1 MERFV
6 MRRTLIAAA
15 ALSAATVASSAF
27 AGFTFSATQQPDVAG
42 YSVFLIRAINDG
54 VGSGTELDGYDLTF
68 TMNAGTTAH
77 FNVLDSDFDGTPDT
91 ADLVNTGNGNAGFLR
106 VGAFGTTSIV
116 STTPALGP
124 TQPNPWDAINSWSI
138 AAISTGSENATGTG
152 AVIARLFQT
161 GGQDAGGS
169 FTGQIG
175 GSEGSAIPVTF
186 SWGAG
191 GPGPND
197 APEVT
202 VNPNAVTIDIAS
214 QTSFGPVAV
223 TATDDSA
230 VASLVA
236 GTVPAQIADNITI
249 TGATT
254 GPLSVSGTGFTA
266 ADVGTYMID
275 FTATDD
281 GNPALTDVGTF
292 TLTINNTIPEPAT
305 LSLLAGLGLLGLRR
319 RK

>member
-1 MERFV
+1 

-27 AGFTFSATQQPDVAG
+27 AGFTFTATQSQVAG
-42 YSVFLIRAINDG
+42 YEVFLIRAINDG
-54 VGSGTELDGYDLTF
+54 VDTGTELDGYDLTF

-91 ADLVNTGNGNAGFLR
+91 ADLVNTGNANAGFLR

-124 TQPNPWDAINSWSI
+124 AQPNPWDAINTWSI
-138 AAISTGSENATGTG
+138 AAISTGAETATGAG

-175 GSEGSAIPVTF
+175 GNEGSAIPVSF
-186 SWGAG
+186 SWGAQG
-191 GPGPND
+191 EVNNP
-197 APEVT
+197 PELT
-202 VNPNAVTIDIAS
+202 INPVAVSIDVAS

-223 TATDDSA
+223 SATDDSS
-230 VASLVA
+230 VASIVA
-236 GTVPAQIADNITI
+236 GSINAQIADNISI
-249 TGATT
+249 TGAST
-254 GPLSVSGTGFTA
+254 GPLEINGSGFGPE
-266 ADVGTYMID
+266 DVGVYTID

-292 TLTINNTIPEPAT
+292 TLTITNTIPEPAT

>member
-1 MERFV
+1 

-191 GPGPND
+191 GPGPNN
-197 APEVT
+197 PPT
-202 VNPNAVTIDIAS
+202 VSIDTPNVLVDLAS
-214 QTSFGPVAV
+214 QTSFATATV
-223 TATDDSA
+223 TAADPDGNL
-230 VASLVA
+230 ASLTA
-236 GTVPAQIADNITI
+236 GTVPAQIADNISI
-249 TGATT
+249 SGSST
-254 GPLSVSGTGFTA
+254 GPLTIDGTGFTA
-266 ADVGTYMID
+266 ADVGTYTID
-275 FTATDD
+275 FTAMDSGD
-281 GNPALTDVGTF
+281 PALSAMATF
-292 TLTINNTIPEPAT
+292 TLEVRNVPEPAT